1 MRFCTQC
8 GAQLPD
14 AAKFCT
20 KCGKKVPE
28 PVSAAPAPQ
37 APSAPAYQAP
47 AAPVYEAPVVK
58 PVEEEATQY
67 VAPAYVAPKAPVV
80 EEEAT
85 QYVASAYVAP
95 KAPVVEKEATQ
106 YVTPAYAASQQ
117 PAYQAPAQP
126 AYQAPAQPAYQSP
139 AKPAYQ
145 APAQPQQPA
154 RPAAPQGGSVT
165 PPPAAPAKAQK
176 KAKKKGKGGLIALI
190 CAVVLALGLVAFLL
204 ISLLCGGAK
213 KDAAELGLYNVTS
226 IMEDGDEVELND
238 EWIELLAK
246 GKAKIAIL
254 DDEYDAK
261 WEIDGTDFTLKQ
273 AGDEYTGTLEDGV
286 LTLDISGIEYTF
298 VKEGMEDEEA
308 EEDKEDKED
317 KEDGEEE
324 GKKDEDAAAPALP
337 AEVGYWTLS
346 GMEQDGQSVGEDE
359 IAAMKEMGIEI
370 FLVLYEDGTGVLQA
384 EEAETVTWG
393 DGQIVPD
400 SSPEEPA
407 SYVIE
412 DGVLSLEADGMV
424 MKFARGEGEAPE
436 VELPADEPAAEEAP
450 AVEEPA
456 AEAIPEPEPEEEP
469 VDSAM
474 LGYWV
479 IARME
484 EDGVSVNE
492 EEIAMMKEAG
502 VEVFLE
508 LYADGTGILQG
519 EETLEMVWGDG
530 VIYPVDEPEEPV
542 AIYLDG
548 DELVL
553 ENDNEAMIFVRE
565 GAEPSEEQAA
575 AANGF
580 EMWEGDW
587 YGWWIVLDATGSYVE
602 FIDNYWDAYATIDV
616 DGDFGTFTLWDHSCS
631 KSEPAVVCD
640 VVFDSY
646 GATDWGTMISLEGT
660 FLDDDILGEEWY
672 VDPGDSKMS
681 QFENMLV
688 IEGVYQDP
696 ANSADSF
703 EYVIFLRPWGQEWD
717 DVEAAGENPD
727 YYDDMMPG
735 FYYDWYLPLLE
746 MGYEMPDSYEEGL
759 EIIEASGY

>member
-1 MRFCTQC
+1 
-8 GAQLPD
+8 
-14 AAKFCT
+14 
-20 KCGKKVPE
+20 
-28 PVSAAPAPQ
+28 
-37 APSAPAYQAP
+37 
-47 AAPVYEAPVVK
+47 
-58 PVEEEATQY
+58 
-67 VAPAYVAPKAPVV
+67 
-80 EEEAT
+80 
-85 QYVASAYVAP
+85 
-95 KAPVVEKEATQ
+95 
-106 YVTPAYAASQQ
+106 
-117 PAYQAPAQP
+117 
-126 AYQAPAQPAYQSP
+126 
-139 AKPAYQ
+139 
-145 APAQPQQPA
+145 
-154 RPAAPQGGSVT
+154 
-165 PPPAAPAKAQK
+165 
-176 KAKKKGKGGLIALI
+176 
-190 CAVVLALGLVAFLL
+190 
-204 ISLLCGGAK
+204 
-213 KDAAELGLYNVTS
+213 
-226 IMEDGDEVELND
+226 
-238 EWIELLAK
+238 
-246 GKAKIAIL
+246 
-254 DDEYDAK
+254 
-261 WEIDGTDFTLKQ
+261 
-273 AGDEYTGTLEDGV
+273 
-286 LTLDISGIEYTF
+286 
-298 VKEGMEDEEA
+298 MEDEEA

-317 KEDGEEE
+317 GEEE
-324 GKKDEDAAAPALP
+324 GKEGESAAAPALP

-412 DGVLSLEADGMV
+412 DGMLSLEADGMV

-456 AEAIPEPEPEEEP
+456 AEAIPEPEPEPEEEP

-565 GAEPSEEQAA
+565 GTKPAEEQTAVT
-575 AANGF
+575 GF

-587 YGWWIVLDATGSYVE
+587 YGWWIV
-602 FIDNYWDAYATIDV
+602 WDAYGSYTTYIDNFWEAFATIDV
-616 DGDFGTFTLWDHSCS
+616 DGDFGTVTLWDNTCS
-631 KSEPAVVCD
+631 KSDPIAVCD

-660 FLDDDILGEEWY
+660 FLDGTILGEEWY

-717 DVEAAGENPD
+717 DVAAAGENTD